1 MLAKPHLFC
10 DFNDGTGWQ
19 KGCVLQSFVKTL
31 SKNGKGEK
39 GAKEGSFASAFGETL
54 VLKARKVAWAH
65 LISGFSL
72 AGTYLPLFSEGWLN
86 ATCLFD
92 LFFPLAAVIIS
103 DLEILSTNTNQTCC
117 LQDTEKETMKRS
129 KDLIN

>member
-39 GAKEGSFASAFGETL
+39 GAEEGSFASAFGETL

-72 AGTYLPLFSEGWLN
+72 ADTYLPLFSEGWLN

-103 DLEILSTNTNQTCC
+103 DLEILSTNTNQT
-117 LQDTEKETMKRS
+117 LPSRHGERNYEKIKRF
-129 KDLIN
+129 N